1 MSSETP
7 IVHVIDDDDAM
18 RDSLAFLLG
27 VEGFSTRLY
36 PSAEAFLKGAGS
48 VAAGCIVTDVRMPG
62 MSGLDLVRRIQ
73 DLGRGW
79 PVIVMTG
86 HGDVPLA
93 VEAMK
98 AGARDFIEKP
108 FSDETLLRSI
118 RAAMEPVDPDGFAD
132 AARQEAEQRL
142 AALSPRERDVLM
154 GVVAGKANKV
164 IAHELDISPRTVE
177 VYRANLMSKT
187 GARTLSDLMRLALA
201 AGL

>member
-62 MSGLDLVRRIQ
+62 MSGPDLARRIQ